1 MQYRSYFVNRT
12 SNGVAVGPT
21 ITRRRNGRGCL
32 SPLAENGMRYRVDN
46 AKSPSYEF
54 EVSTDERSDDDN
66 ARSVCKGEGKVPR
79 ALSVTHSRATSTT
92 HFAFTSLP
100 RRLRPSSSSSRRP
113 RSNDDFIFATP
124 PLLRADRWSQDSVRY
139 ALFSPGYS
147 YRLFSRMRGDARRY
161 VWCVRQTNPL
171 DVLSRAHSP
180 FRYTGCPF
188 PLNNFLSI
196 RFKFS

>member
-54 EVSTDERSDDDN
+54 EVSTAERSDDDN
-66 ARSVCKGEGKVPR
+66 ARSVCKGEGQVPR

-100 RRLRPSSSSSRRP
+100 RRLRPL
-113 RSNDDFIFATP
+113 
-124 PLLRADRWSQDSVRY
+124 PLHLVGHDRTTI
-139 ALFSPGYS
+139 
-147 YRLFSRMRGDARRY
+147 LFSRRHLSSARTDGVRTAWDTRYFHLATPIDYSRAWEGMLAGMFDASA
-161 VWCVRQTNPL
+161 RQT
-171 DVLSRAHSP
+171 LSTFSLARILLSDIQRAP
-180 FRYTGCPF
+180 F
-188 PLNNFLSI
+188 L
-196 RFKFS
+196 